1 LGNAVKKRNQKS
13 SRSTSNLSKRHRQ
26 RRRSRD
32 LRVEKLEARDLL
44 AADLSAPAV
53 EGELAVLFE
62 PGTSVPLMNLIATQN
77 GGEIVRTFKHLNMAH
92 FRMTG
97 GGDGGSDAGQV
108 THSLIDDLESYPQV
122 NLVEPNYVSQP
133 LRYIPNDTFLGEQ
146 WGIDNN
152 GSVGPGGFAGV
163 LGADIDGFAAWEI
176 GIGSPDVVIAVIDTG
191 QVISHPDLFE
201 NLWTNDGEI
210 PNNGIDDD
218 DNGYIDDYFGFDFVN
233 NTLDLTD
240 KSPHGV
246 HVSGTV
252 AAIGDNNEGVTGV
265 AWGAKIMSLKAG
277 DPAFISTALL
287 GAYNYML
294 DQLSKGVNIV
304 VSNNSYGGAA
314 RDGIVEIA
322 IQATTDAGIL
332 FVAASGNDGQD
343 NDGIEHFPSGYAN
356 PLIISVGATDRS
368 DLPAIFTNYGETT
381 VDLHAPGVDIAST
394 LRPQDG
400 YYDYQSGTSM
410 ASPHVA
416 GAIGVL
422 AAINPDATAAQ
433 LKAYIL
439 QGVDVLDSLRNDSVT
454 GGRLNLMGAIDA
466 MPRGDVMGTVFDDV
480 NENGQQDPGEF
491 GIGGVRII
499 LDRDFDGVED
509 EIGEWSVI
517 TDSSGGYTI
526 PNYWHTDFQLV
537 IELPILL
544 PGPFETPDPII
555 VPGPPRG
562 DDIDIDI
569 PIQRGQPG
577 EISGIVFN
585 DINQDGVQQPAQLN
599 VFGDRGV
606 GGVVVFLD
614 VNNDD
619 LIQLSEPSTVT
630 AADGSFNLAVSIA
643 SVDLEPGPFNVR
655 IITPPGWMRS
665 SPTNGERS
673 IELGGGLAPITGL
686 DFGMYGGDQFDFG
699 DKGNNNSL
707 ADNGPRHGVIPGFQ
721 LGAENT
727 AEVDALES
735 DTGDDGIV
743 ITSNVFAGGTVT
755 ADVTVS
761 LGGMRPGY
769 LHGWIDVNNDG
780 NFDASEK
787 VINNVR
793 LMEGTT
799 AVSFVLPANTLTG
812 PRMAR
817 FRYGWEYNMG
827 AYGPALAG
835 EVEDMTINVFGDN
848 PIANDDPFSVD
859 QDSSN
864 NNLDVLGNDFPSSS
878 GGLYVQAI
886 NTSSTSGTVAIA
898 ADQLSVIYTPRPL
911 FSGTDTFTYT
921 VQDLS
926 GSQSTATVT
935 VTVIPTFANPVAIDD
950 QELVPLN
957 SPGTVIN
964 VLQNDLSGSSGPLRI
979 SGTGTASNGG
989 VSIDNQGT
997 PDPTDDVLVY
1007 VPGSNYQG
1015 IDQFTYDVVDQVG
1028 STSSA
1033 VVTVYVGDSTSD
1045 DLIRYFIE
1053 FTTLAGSPISGNQVT
1068 IGTEYM
1074 VNVFVQDIRPVT
1086 GGLSEDDHGIF
1097 AAYLDVLYPAGSTSL
1112 TGPLVFDGSFQSI
1125 PEGDVLTPGIINE
1138 AGAFQNVTSEPPGLG
1153 PQLVFRVPFRA
1164 NSLGVITYTPNISD
1178 EIVDPGPP
1186 LVGGDHDTLVWAPTP
1201 APVFPNDISFLANTI
1216 TVIASGEPIQNINNP
1231 VDVNDDGNVNPFD
1244 ALLVINA
1251 IQQDYRGQGE
1261 SAGFNRSTSNYS
1273 YTDVN
1278 GDHRNSIHDVLP
1290 VLEHLRRKAMGQGEA
1305 PGGDILSVRPAA
1317 GVDFTGVGSR
1327 ENVISDSPARDE
1339 SVVGSSSAAVVVG
1352 STDTDEDVA
1361 LREYL
1366 DDSVVDGDDEFFAE
1380 ILGNWTE

>member
-1 LGNAVKKRNQKS
+1 MKKRNQKS

-108 THSLIDDLESYPQV
+108 TQSLLDDFESYPQV
-122 NLVEPNYVSQP
+122 SLVEPNYVSQP

-163 LGADIDGFAAWEI
+163 VGADIDGFAAWEI

-201 NLWTNDGEI
+201 NLWTNDDEI

-277 DPAFISTALL
+277 DPAFTSTALI

-394 LRPQDG
+394 VPPQDG
-400 YYDYQSGTSM
+400 FYDYQSGTSM

-416 GAIGVL
+416 GAVGVL
-422 AAINPDATAAQ
+422 ASLNPDATAAQ

-526 PNYWHTDFQLV
+526 PNYWHTDFQLI
-537 IELPILL
+537 IELPIPT

-569 PIQRGQPG
+569 PIHRGQPG

-585 DINQDGVQQPAQLN
+585 DSNQDGSLQLPQVN
-599 VFGDRGV
+599 VFGENGV
-606 GGVVVFLD
+606 GGVHVFLD

-619 LIQLSEPSTVT
+619 LFQFSEPSTIT
-630 AADGSFNLAVSIA
+630 AADGTFNLALSIA
-643 SVDLEPGPFNVR
+643 SVALTPGPAITR
-655 IITPPGWMRS
+655 IIVPPGWMRS

-673 IELGGGLAPITGL
+673 LTLGDSLAPTTGL
-686 DFGMYGGDQFDFG
+686 DFGIYGGDQFDFG
-699 DKGNNNSL
+699 DMGSNTSL
-707 ADNGPRHGVIPGFQ
+707 ADNGPRHGVIPDFR

-727 AEVDALES
+727 SEVDALAS

-743 ITSNVFAGGTVT
+743 ITSNVFAGATVT

-769 LHGWIDVNNDG
+769 LHGWIDANNDG
-780 NFDASEK
+780 VFDASEK
-787 VINNVR
+787 LINNER
-793 LMEGTT
+793 LLEGTT
-799 AVSFVLPANTLTG
+799 SVSFVLPENTLTG

-817 FRYGWEYNMG
+817 IRYGWEYNLG
-827 AYGPALAG
+827 AYGPAMAG
-835 EVEDMTINVFGDN
+835 EVEDFLLNVFGDN

-864 NNLDVLGNDFPSSS
+864 NTLDVLANDFPSSS
-878 GGLYVQAI
+878 GGLFVQDTD
-886 NTSSTSGTVAIA
+886 TSFTSGTVAIA
-898 ADQLSVIYTPRPL
+898 GDTLSVIYTPRPL

-921 VQDLS
+921 VEDLS

-935 VTVIPTFANPVAIDD
+935 VAVVPTFANPVAIDD
-950 QELVPLN
+950 QEIVGLN
-957 SPGTVIN
+957 SPGAIIN
-964 VLQNDLSGSSGPLRI
+964 VLQNDLPGTSGPLRI
-979 SGTGTASNGG
+979 SSTGTPSNGS
-989 VSIDNQGT
+989 VSTDNRGT

-1007 VPGSNYQG
+1007 VPGQNYQG
-1015 IDQFTYDVVDQVG
+1015 IDQFAYNVVDTVG

-1033 VVTVYVGDSTSD
+1033 VVTVYVGDTTSD
-1045 DLIRYFIE
+1045 DEVQYFIE
-1053 FTTLAGSPISGNQVT
+1053 FTTLAGSSIAGNQVT
-1068 IGTEYM
+1068 IGSEYM
-1074 VNVFVQDIRPVT
+1074 VNVFVEDIRPVT
-1086 GGLSEDDHGIF
+1086 GGLTDSDHGIF

-1138 AGAFQNVTSEPPGLG
+1138 AGAFQDVSSTPPGSG

-1186 LVGGDHDTLVWAPTP
+1186 LVGGDHDTLVWEPTP

-1251 IQQDYRGQGE
+1251 IQNDYLGNGE
-1261 SAGFNRSTSNYS
+1261 SAGSRSTAGYH

-1278 GDHRNSIHDVLP
+1278 GDQRNSIHDVLP
-1290 VLEHLRRKAMGQGEA
+1290 VLKHLRRKAMGQGEA
-1305 PGGDILSVRPAA
+1305 PGSDILSVRPAA

-1327 ENVISDSPARDE
+1327 GNVISDSPARDE